1 MGEVG
6 VEEKSAFTKDGLE
19 PWGVRPSKDGKGF
32 EANLPGASMDT
43 GGGSIGYLSFDIR
56 KFETMEEAEAAVK
69 EGQAEKSGS
78 E

>member
-6 VEEKSAFTKDGLE
+6 MDQKSRFTKDGLE
-19 PWGVRPSKDGKGF
+19 PWGVRQSKDGQGF
-32 EANLPGASMDT
+32 EANLPGAFMDI
-43 GGGSIGYLSFDIR
+43 GGGSKGYLSFDIR
-56 KFETMEEAEAAVK
+56 KFKTMEEAETAVK